1 MQIGEKLVKRNRSK
15 MTRTMDFNTT
25 IKSRLKELNKNMNI
39 FWEQMEN
46 INKVKIILKEHMEIL
61 ELKHKI

>member
-25 IKSRLKELNKNMNI
+25 IKSRWKELNKNMNI

>member
-25 IKSRLKELNKNMNI
+25 IKSRLKELNKNINI
-39 FWEQMEN
+39 F
-46 INKVKIILKEHMEIL
+46 
-61 ELKHKI
+61 

>member
-1 MQIGEKLVKRNRSK
+1 MQIGEKLVKRNTSK